1 MFIISFGVSIIV
13 STTMYL
19 IQRKWSM
26 FRSIFDIIA
35 LLCLLVFSSIAA
47 SAIYEVLIN
56 HTVFMTNIHALFLN
70 GFFLVS
76 GAYVLMYS
84 MYKLIHMIVR
94 PA

>member
-1 MFIISFGVSIIV
+1 MFLISFIVSIIV
-13 STTMYL
+13 STAMYL
-19 IQRKWSM
+19 IQRKWTM

-70 GFFLVS
+70 GYFLVS

-84 MYKLIHMIVR
+84 MYKLIKMVVR
-94 PA
+94 PT